1 MHTLG
6 LGPRVF
12 LPVLLLLVPLLL
24 LSTMTSLGN
33 PLSCGPCFHNDEIF
47 LHSTNI
53 HVLHAFCRNEYT
65 RACLL
70 AEIFPTECHE
80 LEPAPTFR
88 ELFDRTHKQKG
99 TDDYVSKSAR
109 MIAETCDRM
118 MTDHYVES
126 THQPN
131 MDPETLVD
139 VVGGPKKGQVYSFG
153 DNLDTIPMLSSYASS
168 VAPPAY
174 TSSSTGTV
182 GGGGEDI
189 RTLIREELSQQL
201 PLHLGTMVEQL
212 VAAIRGV
219 GRS

>member
-1 MHTLG
+1 MSKQAIVTVAQHAHL
-6 LGPRVF
+6 
-12 LPVLLLLVPLLL
+12 VLAVRWNSRSSRWPCYAQVQRSDVIQGKSELLIAVW
-24 LSTMTSLGN
+24 
-33 PLSCGPCFHNDEIF
+33 
-47 LHSTNI
+47 
-53 HVLHAFCRNEYT
+53 
-65 RACLL
+65 
-70 AEIFPTECHE
+70 
-80 LEPAPTFR
+80 
-88 ELFDRTHKQKG
+88 THKQKG
-99 TDDYVSKSAR
+99 TDDYVSESAR

-118 MTDHYVES
+118 MADHYVKS
-126 THQPN
+126 THQPG

-168 VAPPAY
+168 VAPPTY
-174 TSSSTGTV
+174 TSSSTVTL

-219 GRS
+219 GPS